1 MSKYHYEEVRHLARK
16 VLPEWVLISRRGT
29 REVKFQPT
37 RSLYN
42 VQRFKIPNTIKTFQ
56 GFDVGRRHFGNS
68 LVISQKLFYDREC
81 VLVLPIVPVDRQE
94 MGNSEGDVLYVTDK
108 SSSLLNKMKF
118 VTFDDHFF
126 TSLTIIFKSSVF
138 SKESQT
144 AAWVKEE
151 GNLVHVLPTE
161 RA

>member
-1 MSKYHYEEVRHLARK
+1 M
-16 VLPEWVLISRRGT
+16 
-29 REVKFQPT
+29 
-37 RSLYN
+37 
-42 VQRFKIPNTIKTFQ
+42 
-56 GFDVGRRHFGNS
+56 
-68 LVISQKLFYDREC
+68 
-81 VLVLPIVPVDRQE
+81 LPIVPVDRQE

-108 SSSLLNKMKF
+108 SSSLLNTMKF